1 MKELLRM
8 GDILILKSGMER
20 KYTLDYKWII
30 DNFYDDDLNCIT
42 NDRFSVTQ
50 ILRPE
55 YEVIYRRVRKKVDLQ

>member
-42 NDRFSVTQ
+42 NDRFTVTQ

-55 YEVIYRRVRKKVDLQ
+55 YEVIYRRVRKK